1 MIPLSTFSLA
11 ILALQKYSH
20 QDTSPK
26 QEHRQIGQHYG
37 MSCPIFWRCLSLID
51 VRANNAVEIAPADDE
66 SHCDTAFVDAFGII
80 GNPDDGVGDARV
92 DAEGTK
98 EGAGIANTGVGSG
111 DEHNEANHAEDRG
124 ENVAEASLFGSIGDL
139 VS

>member
-1 MIPLSTFSLA
+1 
-11 ILALQKYSH
+11 
-20 QDTSPK
+20 
-26 QEHRQIGQHYG
+26 

-51 VRANNAVEIAPADDE
+51 VRANNAVQVAPADDE

-80 GNPDDGVGDARV
+80 GNPDDGIGDARV

-98 EGAGIANTGVGSG
+98 EGPGVANTGVGSG
-111 DEHNEANHAEDRG
+111 DEHNEANHAEDGG